1 MSWTYSGDPSASD
14 LDMVRWLIGDTDE
27 RNQEQSDEEITAAL
41 TMGSSVI
48 GAAVLALDALIAR
61 YSHLVDYA
69 WSGDLSESGSQRVPQ
84 LRRRRT
90 DLLSGVYS
98 SMAPAMAD
106 YEPTT
111 GNMHEP
117 RFDVGMHDNPDA

>member
-1 MSWTYSGDPSASD
+1 MSWSYSGDPSASD

-27 RNQEQSDEEITAAL
+27 RNQEQSDEEIAAAL
-41 TMGSSVI
+41 TMGSTVI

-69 WSGDLSESGSQRVPQ
+69 WSGDYSESASQRVDQ

-90 DLLSGVYS
+90 DLLSGTYS
-98 SMAPAMAD
+98 GVAPATAD
-106 YEPTT
+106 YEPAT
-111 GNMHEP
+111 GSMHDP
-117 RFDVGMHDNPDA
+117 LFDIGMHDN

>member
-1 MSWTYSGDPSASD
+1 MSWSYSGDPSASD

-27 RNQEQSDEEITAAL
+27 RNQEQSDEEIAAAL
-41 TMGSSVI
+41 TMGSTVI

-69 WSGDLSESGSQRVPQ
+69 WSGDLSESASQRVPQ
-84 LRRRRT
+84 LRQRRT

-98 SMAPAMAD
+98 GMAPATAD

-111 GNMHEP
+111 GDMHEP